1 MTRIAI
7 TVLRNSAVSR
17 LTTHAARP
25 SGDSSIHDLN
35 LRAAKA
41 IEDAR
46 ECTLTLCASRVE
58 ARALADQLSRSV
70 RGLQWFESTVAGTS
84 KVSAERSLLWTTLLD
99 PWPARR

>member
-1 MTRIAI
+1 MFLDSPFQWRIVSTI
-7 TVLRNSAVSR
+7 LRSRAVSR

-25 SGDSSIHDLN
+25 SGDSSIHDLYQ
-35 LRAAKA
+35 RAAKA

-70 RGLQWFESTVAGTS
+70 R
-84 KVSAERSLLWTTLLD
+84 
-99 PWPARR
+99 